1 MLCFNFEYPRIY
13 TYYKRIDT
21 MVSQIEE
28 NANPSME
35 NIQFSDIFVMEEI
48 QRLQDLFSDAT
59 GVASIITTPDGIPIT
74 RSSNF
79 CRLCKDIIRNTEK
92 GRLNCFRSDAIL
104 GRHNP
109 TGPIIRTCL
118 SGDLWDAGVSITVG
132 DKHIA
137 NWLIGQVKNEKSNV
151 QHMLKYADEIGVD
164 REMYSEA
171 LSEIPE
177 MSFERFNKVAHML
190 FQFVNEMSEKTYSS
204 FLLKKQITEYEQ
216 VTSKLLES
224 EEKYRMLVEN
234 SHDIIFTLDLDAN
247 FTYISPIWSSIMG
260 YSAKQVIGK
269 PFDTFVIPEDIDRY
283 HSFRQKVRDEKKNI
297 YGFEFQVIHK
307 KGHFCWHNMGLMPI
321 LNEDG
326 NVESYYGAA
335 RDITLQKQAEK
346 EIKTK
351 NEELRKANAVKD
363 KFFSIIAHDLRS
375 PFGSLLGLSKMMA
388 EDLSDFTMD
397 QIQHIAEN
405 IYETS
410 DNLYRLL
417 ENLLQ
422 WSRIQQDLISINL
435 DCVILHQL
443 VNESLNLFKEQ
454 IKNKNIEVVIDIPSN
469 MPVYADANIMQTIL
483 RNLIS
488 NAVKFTPKG
497 GKISISAKKAK
508 NNFIEIFVEDTGIG
522 MNPVLL
528 DNIFRP
534 DVSTGRRGTDN
545 EPSTGLGLLL
555 CKDFIEKLGGEI
567 NVESESGKGS
577 VFHFTVRDIREE
589 VLN

>member
-1 MLCFNFEYPRIY
+1 
-13 TYYKRIDT
+13 

-28 NANPSME
+28 NVNPSME

-48 QRLQDLFSDAT
+48 QLLQDLFSDAT

-74 RSSNF
+74 IPSNF

-132 DKHIA
+132 GKHIA
-137 NWLIGQVKNEKSNV
+137 NWLIGQVKNEKSNI

-171 LSEIPE
+171 LSEILE

-204 FLLKKQITEYEQ
+204 YLLKKQISEHEQ
-216 VTSKLLES
+216 VTTKLFES

-234 SHDIIFTLDLDAN
+234 CQDIIFTLDLEGN
-247 FTYISPIWSSIMG
+247 FTYISPIWSGLMG
-260 YSAKQVIGK
+260 YSTEHVIGK
-269 PFDTFVIPEDIDRY
+269 SFDSFVKPEDIERC
-283 HSFRQKVRDEKKNI
+283 HFFLQKVRDEKRNI
-297 YGFEFQVIHK
+297 YGFEFQVFHK
-307 KGHFCWHNMGLMPI
+307 DGYVWFNMGVMPI
-321 LNEDG
+321 LNEYGD
-326 NVESYYGAA
+326 VESYYGAA
-335 RDITLQKQAEK
+335 RDITLQKQAEI
-346 EIKTK
+346 EIKIK
-351 NEELRKANAVKD
+351 NDELKKANAVKD

-375 PFGSLLGLSKMMA
+375 PFGSLLGLSKMMT
-388 EDLSDFTMD
+388 EDLSEFSME
-397 QIQHIAEN
+397 QIQHIAGT

-410 DNLYRLL
+410 ENLYRLL

-422 WSRIQQDLISINL
+422 WSKIQQDLISINL
-435 DCVILHQL
+435 DHVILHHL
-443 VNESLNLFKEQ
+443 VKESMILFKEQ
-454 IKNKNIEVVIDIPSN
+454 IKNKNLEIEMEIPPS
-469 MPVYADANIMQTIL
+469 MLVYADANILQIIL

-497 GKISISAKKAK
+497 GKISIMAKKAK
-508 NNFIEIFVEDTGIG
+508 DHFIEIFVEDTGIG

-528 DNIFRP
+528 GNIFRP
-534 DVSTGRRGTDN
+534 DISTGRKGTEN

-555 CKDFIEKLGGEI
+555 CKEFIDKLGGEI
-567 NVESESGKGS
+567 NVESECDKGS
-577 VFHFTVRDIREE
+577 VFHFTVRDICQE

>member
-1 MLCFNFEYPRIY
+1 
-13 TYYKRIDT
+13 

-28 NANPSME
+28 NVNPSME

-48 QRLQDLFSDAT
+48 QLLQDLFSDAT

-74 RSSNF
+74 RPSNF
-79 CRLCKDIIRNTEK
+79 CRLCNDIIRNTEK

-132 DKHIA
+132 GKHIA
-137 NWLIGQVKNEKSNV
+137 NWLIGQVRNEKLNI

-164 REMYSEA
+164 REMYGEA
-171 LSEIPE
+171 LNEIPE

-204 FLLKKQITEYEQ
+204 YLLKKQISEHEQ
-216 VTSKLLES
+216 VTTKLFES

-234 SHDIIFTLDLDAN
+234 CQDIIFTLDLEGN
-247 FTYISPIWSSIMG
+247 FTYISPIWSGLMG
-260 YSAKQVIGK
+260 YSTEHVIGK
-269 PFDTFVIPEDIDRY
+269 SFDSFVKPEDIERC
-283 HSFRQKVRDEKKNI
+283 HFFLQKVRDEKRNI
-297 YGFEFQVIHK
+297 YGFEFQVFHK
-307 KGHFCWHNMGLMPI
+307 DGYICWHNMGIIPI
-321 LNEDG
+321 LNEHGDV
-326 NVESYYGAA
+326 NSFYGAA

-346 EIKTK
+346 DIKSK
-351 NEELRKANAVKD
+351 NDELQKANAVKD

-388 EDLSDFTMD
+388 EDLSDFSME
-397 QIQHIAEN
+397 QIQHIAET

-435 DCVILHQL
+435 DCVILHHL
-443 VNESLNLFKEQ
+443 VKESLILFKEQ
-454 IKNKNIEVVIDIPSN
+454 IKNKNLEIEMEIPSS
-469 MPVYADANIMQTIL
+469 MMVYADANILQTIL

-497 GKISISAKKAK
+497 GKISITAKKAK
-508 NNFIEIFVEDTGIG
+508 DYFIEIFVEDTGIG

-528 DNIFRP
+528 GNIFRP
-534 DVSTGRRGTDN
+534 DVSTGRKGTEN

-555 CKDFIEKLGGEI
+555 CKEFIDKLGGEI
-567 NVESESGKGS
+567 NVESECDKGS
-577 VFHFTVRDIREE
+577 VFHFTVRDICEE

>member
-1 MLCFNFEYPRIY
+1 
-13 TYYKRIDT
+13 

-28 NANPSME
+28 NVNPSME

-48 QRLQDLFSDAT
+48 QLLQDLFSDAT

-74 RSSNF
+74 RPSNF
-79 CRLCKDIIRNTEK
+79 CRLCNDIIRNTEK

-118 SGDLWDAGVSITVG
+118 SGDLWDAGVSITVCG
-132 DKHIA
+132 KHIA
-137 NWLIGQVKNEKSNV
+137 NWLIGQVKNEKSNI

-164 REMYSEA
+164 RETYSEA
-171 LSEIPE
+171 LNEIPE

-204 FLLKKQITEYEQ
+204 YLLKKQISEHEQ
-216 VTSKLLES
+216 VTTKLFES

-234 SHDIIFTLDLDAN
+234 CQDIIFTLDLEGN
-247 FTYISPIWSSIMG
+247 FTYISPIWSGLMG
-260 YSAKQVIGK
+260 YSTEHVIGK
-269 PFDTFVIPEDIDRY
+269 SFDSFVKPEDIERC
-283 HSFRQKVRDEKKNI
+283 HFFLQKVRDEKRNI
-297 YGFEFQVIHK
+297 YGFEFQVFHK
-307 KGHFCWHNMGLMPI
+307 DGYICWHNMGIIPI
-321 LNEDG
+321 LNEHGDV
-326 NVESYYGAA
+326 NSFYGAA

-346 EIKTK
+346 DIKSK
-351 NEELRKANAVKD
+351 NDELQKANAVKD

-388 EDLSDFTMD
+388 EDLSDFSME
-397 QIQHIAEN
+397 QIQHIAET

-435 DCVILHQL
+435 DCVILHHL
-443 VNESLNLFKEQ
+443 VKESLILFKEQ
-454 IKNKNIEVVIDIPSN
+454 IKNKNLEIEMEIPSS
-469 MPVYADANIMQTIL
+469 MMVYADANILQTIL

-497 GKISISAKKAK
+497 GKISITAKKAK
-508 NNFIEIFVEDTGIG
+508 DYFIEIFVEDTGIG

-528 DNIFRP
+528 GNIFRP
-534 DVSTGRRGTDN
+534 DVSTGRKGTEN

-555 CKDFIEKLGGEI
+555 CKEFIDKLGGEI
-567 NVESESGKGS
+567 NVESECDKGS
-577 VFHFTVRDIREE
+577 VFHFTVRDICEE